1 MEILRLLLVA
11 THGFVIRPTMTIP
24 IAASRRRDDCVVLE
38 GTTDSTASIS
48 ITVSIDWKNLKAVIF
63 DIDGTLADSW
73 KLGYDATLQVLAKNN
88 LPRVSVE
95 TYHECTRY
103 ATPDRLARH
112 AGLEPGHPNYKS
124 LGNELATEFDNLYVG
139 LVDTVTAGFYPGMDD
154 LLQRIPSNLALGAL
168 TNACVDY
175 AHAVL
180 KANSNAFVANEAKK
194 SSAGDYTARFRSV
207 RGADNVPKPKPF
219 PDGLLQV
226 CQDLSV
232 DPSHCIYIGDS
243 PSDAMAA
250 HAAGMPS
257 IGVLWGSHSETSLQG
272 APFSILCRSV
282 KELETL
288 FAKNNLLLD

>member
-1 MEILRLLLVA
+1 
-11 THGFVIRPTMTIP
+11 MTIP
-24 IAASRRRDDCVVLE
+24 ISASRRRDDCVVLE
-38 GTTDSTASIS
+38 GTTDSTTSIS
-48 ITVSIDWKNLKAVIF
+48 ATVSIDWKNLKAVIF

-88 LPRVSVE
+88 LPSVSVE
-95 TYHECTRY
+95 TYHDCTRY

-112 AGLEPGHPNYKS
+112 AGLEPGHPNYTS

-154 LLQRIPSNLALGAL
+154 LLQRIPSSLALGAL

-180 KANSNAFVANEAKK
+180 KANSNVFVANEAKK

-288 FAKNNLLLD
+288 FAENNLLLD